1 MNQLI
6 NIENYNIKEYKTE
19 IESFY
24 KNLKQLI
31 AEVINLNDKMP
42 YLESYIKLSNKD
54 IINEIDLKDNKKILD
69 TISLEFK
76 NIENYNV
83 IIKKQLNNW
92 KSVFAG
98 QNGLD
103 ILIKNKKEELLL
115 PVKQKQINYDNQ
127 IKETKTLKEQSKTK
141 TTLGLRQY
149 TTYKILNIDADILD
163 KEYWVIN
170 ESAILTA
177 LKSGIEVK
185 GVTFEVIR
193 EYK

>member
-31 AEVINLNDKMP
+31 VEVINLNDKIP
-42 YLESYIKLSNKD
+42 YLESYIKQSNKD

-103 ILIKNKKEELLL
+103 TLIKNKKEELLL
-115 PVKQKQINYDNQ
+115 PVKQKQIAYDNQ

-141 TTLGLRQY
+141 TILGLRQY
-149 TTYKILNIDADILD
+149 TTYKILSIDADILD
-163 KEYWVIN
+163 KEYWIIN
-170 ESAILTA
+170 ESAILIA

-185 GVTFEVIR
+185 GVTFEVIK

>member
-31 AEVINLNDKMP
+31 EEVINLNDKIP
-42 YLESYIKLSNKD
+42 YLESYIKQSNKD

-103 ILIKNKKEELLL
+103 TLIKNKKEELLL
-115 PVKQKQINYDNQ
+115 PVKQKQIAYDNQ

-149 TTYKILNIDADILD
+149 TTYKILSIDADILD
-163 KEYWVIN
+163 KEYWIIN
-170 ESAILTA
+170 ESAILIA

-185 GVTFEVIR
+185 GVTFEVIK

>member
-31 AEVINLNDKMP
+31 AEVINLNDKIP
-42 YLESYIKLSNKD
+42 YLESYIKQSNKD

-103 ILIKNKKEELLL
+103 TLIKNKKEELLL
-115 PVKQKQINYDNQ
+115 PVKQKQIAYDNQ

-149 TTYKILNIDADILD
+149 TTYKILSIDADILD
-163 KEYWVIN
+163 KEYWIIN
-170 ESAILTA
+170 ESAILIA

-185 GVTFEVIR
+185 GVTFEVIK

>member
-42 YLESYIKLSNKD
+42 YLESYIKQSNKD

-103 ILIKNKKEELLL
+103 TLIKNKKEELLL